1 MFTVNHVT
9 LRGTGR
15 PRLNDV
21 SLTISD
27 RRTAVMG
34 YSGAGK
40 TSLLNLL
47 AGFELPD
54 RGTISLAP
62 PTLAESA
69 STSPLQ
75 SPPEDA
81 SVFVGRPFQAVDAA
95 KKVESRRPVKGVL
108 HSFEASLGPAAG
120 RIPLF
125 WVPQNGGL
133 WPHLSA
139 EQHVLSVNKS
149 KELADEILSSLD
161 LDHRKGAFPDELSQ
175 GERSRLALAR
185 ALASNA
191 EVLLMD
197 EPLSHVDPV
206 RKPGYWNVV
215 AVLIER
221 SSSSI
226 VFTSHEPETVLRRSD
241 SVICL
246 HEGAVVY
253 QGPTRELY
261 ESPASAFLG
270 EFLGP
275 VNWLSAE
282 ELQQF
287 GINVDRPHGM
297 AIRPERLSVVPNT
310 SGEAEYTKCL
320 FDGPYSESLI
330 RSVASG
336 VSRIIKHQRLE
347 VPLSEGVRVSFV
359 WR

>member
-9 LRGTGR
+9 VLGTDR

-27 RRTAVMG
+27 RRTAVIG

-47 AGFELPD
+47 AGFETPD
-54 RGTISLAP
+54 SGTIGNTAS
-62 PTLAESA
+62 TLPESA
-69 STSPLQ
+69 S
-75 SPPEDA
+75 A
-81 SVFVGRPFQAVDAA
+81 STLRGP
-95 KKVESRRPVKGVL
+95 
-108 HSFEASLGPAAG
+108 LGPTAG
-120 RIPLF
+120 RVPLF

-139 EQHVLSVNKS
+139 EQHLHSVNKS

-161 LDHRKGAFPDELSQ
+161 LDHRKAAFPDELSQ
-175 GERSRLALAR
+175 GERSRLSLAR

-191 EVLLMD
+191 DVLLMD

-206 RKPGYWNVV
+206 RKPGYWDVV
-215 AVLIER
+215 TRLAER

-246 HEGAVVY
+246 HEGAVVF

-261 ESPASAFLG
+261 ESPASAFLA

-275 VNWLSAE
+275 VNWFTSAE
-282 ELQQF
+282 IQDF
-287 GINVDRPHGM
+287 GIHVDRPTEM
-297 AIRPERLSVVPNT
+297 AIRPERLSVAANGT
-310 SGEAEYTKCL
+310 GEAEYMKCL

-330 RSVASG
+330 RSVTSG
-336 VSRIIKHQRLE
+336 SSRIIKHQRPA
-347 VPLSEGVRVSFV
+347 VPLQEGVRVSLV
-359 WR
+359 LR

>member
-1 MFTVNHVT
+1 MFTVDHVT
-9 LRGTGR
+9 LHGNGR
-15 PRLNDV
+15 PRLNGV
-21 SLTISD
+21 SLTISA
-27 RRTAVMG
+27 RKTAVIG

-47 AGFELPD
+47 AGFENPD
-54 RGTISLAP
+54 SGGIRVAP
-62 PTLAESA
+62 PTSAESA
-69 STSPLQ
+69 SLSPQQ
-75 SPPEDA
+75 SSLEEA
-81 SVFVGRPFQAVDAA
+81 NVLVGRPFQAVDAA
-95 KKVESRRPVKGVL
+95 MKGDRRPEKGVL
-108 HSFEASLGPAAG
+108 HLSTVSLGPAAG

-139 EQHVLSVNKS
+139 EQHLLSVNKS
-149 KELADEILSSLD
+149 KELADEILSCLD

-206 RKPGYWNVV
+206 RKPGYWDVV
-215 AVLIER
+215 ASLIER

-246 HEGAVVY
+246 HEGSVVY
-253 QGPTRELY
+253 QGRTRELY
-261 ESPASAFLG
+261 DSPASAFLA

-275 VNWLSAE
+275 VNWLTAE
-282 ELQQF
+282 ELQHF
-287 GINVDRPHGM
+287 GIQVDRPNGM
-297 AIRPERLSVVPNT
+297 AIRPERLSVVLNT
-310 SGEAEYTKCL
+310 SGEAEYMKCL

-336 VSRIIKHQRLE
+336 TSRIVKHQRLE
-347 VPLSEGVRVSFV
+347 VPLQEGVRVSLV

>member
-9 LRGTGR
+9 LRGTDR

-21 SLTISD
+21 SLTISA

-47 AGFELPD
+47 AGFETPD
-54 RGTISLAP
+54 GGTISTTAP
-62 PTLAESA
+62 
-69 STSPLQ
+69 TSLPRIPKAVSEY
-75 SPPEDA
+75 SP
-81 SVFVGRPFQAVDAA
+81 VG
-95 KKVESRRPVKGVL
+95 
-108 HSFEASLGPAAG
+108 SLGPAAD
-120 RIPLF
+120 RIPIF

-139 EQHVLSVNKS
+139 EQHLLSVNKS

-161 LDHRKGAFPDELSQ
+161 LNHREAAFPDELSQ
-175 GERSRLALAR
+175 GERSRLSLAR

-191 EVLLMD
+191 DVLLMD

-206 RKPGYWNVV
+206 RKPGYWDVV
-215 AVLIER
+215 TRLTER
-221 SSSSI
+221 FSSSI

-246 HEGAVVY
+246 HEGAVAF
-253 QGPTRELY
+253 QGPTRDLY
-261 ESPASAFLG
+261 DSPPSAFLA

-275 VNWLSAE
+275 VNWFTLE
-282 ELQQF
+282 EIQYF
-287 GINVDRPHGM
+287 GIRVDRASGM
-297 AIRPERLSVVPNT
+297 AIRPERLSVAANGT
-310 SGEAEYTKCL
+310 GEGEYIKCL

-330 RSVASG
+330 RIVTSG
-336 VSRIIKHQRLE
+336 ASRIIKHQRPE
-347 VPLSEGVRVSFV
+347 VPLQEGVRVSLV

>member
-1 MFTVNHVT
+1 M
-9 LRGTGR
+9 
-15 PRLNDV
+15 
-21 SLTISD
+21 SLAISSG
-27 RRTAVMG
+27 RTAVIG

-47 AGFELPD
+47 AGFEIPD
-54 RGTISLAP
+54 NGTIGMAP
-62 PTLAESA
+62 QNRPESA
-69 STSPLQ
+69 SSP
-75 SPPEDA
+75 A
-81 SVFVGRPFQAVDAA
+81 FQI
-95 KKVESRRPVKGVL
+95 P
-108 HSFEASLGPAAG
+108 LGPAAG

-139 EQHVLSVNKS
+139 EQHLLSVNKS
-149 KELADEILSSLD
+149 KELSDEILSSLD

-206 RKPGYWNVV
+206 RKPGYWDVV
-215 AVLIER
+215 TRLLER

-246 HEGAVVY
+246 HEGAVAF

-261 ESPASAFLG
+261 DSPGSAFLA

-282 ELQQF
+282 ELQHF
-287 GINVDRPHGM
+287 GIHVDQPSGM
-297 AIRPERLSVVPNT
+297 AIRPERLSIVANGN
-310 SGEAEYTKCL
+310 GEAEYMKCL
-320 FDGPYSESLI
+320 FDGPYSESQI
-330 RSVASG
+330 RNVASG
-336 VSRIIKHQRLE
+336 VSRIIKHQRPE
-347 VPLSEGVRVSFV
+347 VPLQEGVRVSLV

>member
-9 LRGTGR
+9 LRGTDR

-27 RRTAVMG
+27 RRTAVIG

-54 RGTISLAP
+54 HGTINGRRP
-62 PTLAESA
+62 DQAERV
-69 STSPLQ
+69 P
-75 SPPEDA
+75 A
-81 SVFVGRPFQAVDAA
+81 SVKNVELPELAGARSGLRNELLQFQNGG
-95 KKVESRRPVKGVL
+95 P
-108 HSFEASLGPAAG
+108 LGPVSG

-139 EQHVLSVNKS
+139 EQHLHSVNKS

-161 LDHRKGAFPDELSQ
+161 LDHRRRAFPDELSQ

-206 RKPGYWNVV
+206 RKPGYWDVV
-215 AVLIER
+215 ASLMER
-221 SSSSI
+221 SASSI

-246 HEGAVVY
+246 HEGAVAF

-261 ESPASAFLG
+261 DSPPSAFLA

-282 ELQQF
+282 ELQHF
-287 GINVDRPHGM
+287 GMILDQPNGL
-297 AIRPERLSVVPNT
+297 AIRPERLNVVANAAGD
-310 SGEAEYTKCL
+310 SEYMKCI

-330 RSVASG
+330 RSVSFG

-347 VPLSEGVRVSFV
+347 VPLQEGVRVSLV
-359 WR
+359 SR

>member
-1 MFTVNHVT
+1 
-9 LRGTGR
+9 
-15 PRLNDV
+15 
-21 SLTISD
+21 
-27 RRTAVMG
+27 MG

-47 AGFELPD
+47 AGFETPD
-54 RGTISLAP
+54 RGTISFAP
-62 PTLAESA
+62 LTSSESA
-69 STSPLQ
+69 SSSPLQ
-75 SPPEDA
+75 SPRQDA
-81 SVFVGRPFQAVDAA
+81 SVIVGRPFQAVDAA
-95 KKVESRRPVKGVL
+95 TKTERRPEKGVL
-108 HSFEASLGPAAG
+108 HSLTAPLGPAAG

-139 EQHVLSVNKS
+139 EQHLHSVNKS

-161 LDHRKGAFPDELSQ
+161 LDPRKGAFPDELSQ

-206 RKPGYWNVV
+206 RKPGYWDVV
-215 AVLIER
+215 ARLMER

-246 HEGAVVY
+246 HEGAVVF

-261 ESPASAFLG
+261 ESPVSEFLA

-275 VNWLSAE
+275 VNWLTGE
-282 ELQQF
+282 ELQHF
-287 GINVDRPHGM
+287 GIRVDRPNGM
-297 AIRPERLSVVPNT
+297 AIRPERLSIVANGN
-310 SGEAEYTKCL
+310 GEAEYMKCL

-330 RSVASG
+330 RSVTTGA
-336 VSRIIKHQRLE
+336 SRIIKHQRLE
-347 VPLSEGVRVSFV
+347 VPMQEGVRVSLV
-359 WR
+359 RR

>member
-9 LRGTGR
+9 LRGTDR

-21 SLTISD
+21 SLTISG

-47 AGFELPD
+47 AGFETSD
-54 RGTISLAP
+54 SGTIGLRNERHQLQNEP
-62 PTLAESA
+62 P
-69 STSPLQ
+69 
-75 SPPEDA
+75 
-81 SVFVGRPFQAVDAA
+81 
-95 KKVESRRPVKGVL
+95 
-108 HSFEASLGPAAG
+108 LGPAVG

-139 EQHVLSVNKS
+139 EQHLLSVNKS
-149 KELADEILSSLD
+149 KELSDEILSSLN

-206 RKPGYWNVV
+206 RKPGYWDVV
-215 AVLIER
+215 TRLMER

-226 VFTSHEPETVLRRSD
+226 VFSSHEPETVLRRSD

-246 HEGAVVY
+246 HEGAVVF

-261 ESPASAFLG
+261 DSPGSAFLA

-275 VNWLSAE
+275 VNWLTME
-282 ELQQF
+282 ELQHF
-287 GINVDRPHGM
+287 GILVDRPNGM
-297 AIRPERLSVVPNT
+297 AIRPERLSVLANT
-310 SGEAEYTKCL
+310 SGEAEYMKCS

-330 RSVASG
+330 RSEKSG
-336 VSRIIKHQRLE
+336 TSRIIKHQRLE
-347 VPLSEGVRVSFV
+347 VPLQEGVRVSLV

>member
-1 MFTVNHVT
+1 MFTVSHVI
-9 LRGTGR
+9 LRGTNR

-21 SLTISD
+21 SLTISG

-47 AGFELPD
+47 AGFETPD
-54 RGTISLAP
+54 SGTIRIAAP
-62 PTLAESA
+62 ALSESA
-69 STSPLQ
+69 SASTLQ
-75 SPPEDA
+75 GP
-81 SVFVGRPFQAVDAA
+81 
-95 KKVESRRPVKGVL
+95 
-108 HSFEASLGPAAG
+108 LGPDVG

-139 EQHVLSVNKS
+139 EQHLLSVNKS
-149 KELADEILSSLD
+149 KELADEILCSLD
-161 LDHRKGAFPDELSQ
+161 LDHRKAAFPDELSQ

-206 RKPGYWNVV
+206 RKPGYWDVV
-215 AVLIER
+215 ASLIER

-246 HEGAVVY
+246 HEGSVVY

-261 ESPASAFLG
+261 ESPASAFLA

-275 VNWLSAE
+275 VNWLTAE
-282 ELQQF
+282 ELQHFRIQ
-287 GINVDRPHGM
+287 VDRPNGM
-297 AIRPERLSVVPNT
+297 AIRPERLSVVANGN
-310 SGEAEYTKCL
+310 GEAEYMKCL
-320 FDGPYSESLI
+320 FDGPYSESRI
-330 RSVASG
+330 RSVTSG
-336 VSRIIKHQRLE
+336 GSRIIKHQRLE
-347 VPLSEGVRVSFV
+347 VPLQEGVRVSLV
-359 WR
+359 RR

>member
-1 MFTVNHVT
+1 VEVTRAPLRKLLSLMFTVNHVT
-9 LRGTGR
+9 LRGTDR

-21 SLTISD
+21 SLTISG

-54 RGTISLAP
+54 RGTIAGLRKEVHQLQNEP
-62 PTLAESA
+62 P
-69 STSPLQ
+69 
-75 SPPEDA
+75 
-81 SVFVGRPFQAVDAA
+81 
-95 KKVESRRPVKGVL
+95 
-108 HSFEASLGPAAG
+108 LGPAAG

-139 EQHVLSVNKS
+139 EQHLLSVNKS
-149 KELADEILSSLD
+149 KELSDEILSSLD

-206 RKPGYWNVV
+206 RKPGYWDVV
-215 AVLIER
+215 TRLIER
-221 SSSSI
+221 SSSAI

-246 HEGAVVY
+246 HEGAVVF

-261 ESPASAFLG
+261 DSPASAFLA

-282 ELQQF
+282 ELQHF
-287 GINVDRPHGM
+287 AIHVDRPSGM
-297 AIRPERLSVVPNT
+297 AIRPERLSVVTNA
-310 SGEAEYTKCL
+310 SGEAEYIKCL
-320 FDGPYSESLI
+320 FDGPYTESQI
-330 RSVASG
+330 RCVTSG
-336 VSRIIKHQRLE
+336 ASRIIKHQRLE
-347 VPLSEGVRVSFV
+347 VPLQEGVRVSLV
-359 WR
+359 RR

>member
-1 MFTVNHVT
+1 MFTVSHVT
-9 LRGTGR
+9 LRGTNR

-21 SLTISD
+21 SLTISG

-47 AGFELPD
+47 AGFEIPDSGAIIAGRPD
-54 RGTISLAP
+54 RAERVP
-62 PTLAESA
+62 PFATGEESPERA
-69 STSPLQ
+69 GALSGLQNELHQLKNESPL
-75 SPPEDA
+75 
-81 SVFVGRPFQAVDAA
+81 G
-95 KKVESRRPVKGVL
+95 PV
-108 HSFEASLGPAAG
+108 AG

-139 EQHVLSVNKS
+139 EQHLLSVNKS

-161 LDHRKGAFPDELSQ
+161 LDLRKAAFPDELSQ

-191 EVLLMD
+191 DVLLMD

-206 RKPGYWNVV
+206 RKPRYWDIV
-215 AVLIER
+215 ASLTER

-246 HEGAVVY
+246 HEGTVAF

-261 ESPASAFLG
+261 DSPVSAFLA

-275 VNWLSAE
+275 VNWLTAE
-282 ELQQF
+282 ELQHF
-287 GINVDRPHGM
+287 GMVVDRPSGM
-297 AIRPERLSVVPNT
+297 AIRPERLSVAANGT
-310 SGEAEYTKCL
+310 GEAEYLKCL
-320 FDGPYSESLI
+320 FDGPYSESQI
-330 RSVASG
+330 RSITSG
-336 VSRIIKHQRLE
+336 GLRIIKHQRLE
-347 VPLSEGVRVSFV
+347 VPLQEGVRVSLV
-359 WR
+359 RR

>member
-1 MFTVNHVT
+1 M
-9 LRGTGR
+9 
-15 PRLNDV
+15 
-21 SLTISD
+21 SLTIFD
-27 RRTAVMG
+27 HRTAVMG

-47 AGFELPD
+47 AGFENPD
-54 RGTISLAP
+54 SGGITIAP
-62 PTLAESA
+62 PTSAESA
-69 STSPLQ
+69 SLSPQQ
-75 SPPEDA
+75 SSPEEA
-81 SVFVGRPFQAVDAA
+81 NVVVGRPFQAVNAA
-95 KKVESRRPVKGVL
+95 MKGDRRPEKGVL
-108 HSFEASLGPAAG
+108 HLSTVSLGPAAG

-139 EQHVLSVNKS
+139 EQHLLSVNKS
-149 KELADEILSSLD
+149 KELADEILVSLD

-206 RKPGYWNVV
+206 RKPGYWDVV
-215 AVLIER
+215 ASLIER
-221 SSSSI
+221 SSSSM
-226 VFTSHEPETVLRRSD
+226 VFTSHEPETVLRRAD

-246 HEGAVVY
+246 HEGAVVF

-261 ESPASAFLG
+261 DSPASAFLA

-275 VNWLSAE
+275 VNWLTAV
-282 ELQQF
+282 ELQHF
-287 GINVDRPHGM
+287 GIQVDRPNGM
-297 AIRPERLSVVPNT
+297 AIRPERLSIIANA
-310 SGEAEYTKCL
+310 SGEAEYIKCL

-330 RSVASG
+330 RSKASG

-347 VPLSEGVRVSFV
+347 VPLQDGVRVSLV

>member
-1 MFTVNHVT
+1 MFIVNHVT
-9 LRGTGR
+9 LRGTNR
-15 PRLNDV
+15 PRLNNV

-27 RRTAVMG
+27 RRTAVIG

-47 AGFELPD
+47 AGFETAD
-54 RGTISLAP
+54 SGTISLAP
-62 PTLAESA
+62 PTLPESL
-69 STSPLQ
+69 STLSGP
-75 SPPEDA
+75 
-81 SVFVGRPFQAVDAA
+81 
-95 KKVESRRPVKGVL
+95 
-108 HSFEASLGPAAG
+108 LGPAAG

-139 EQHVLSVNKS
+139 EQHLLSVNKS

-161 LDHRKGAFPDELSQ
+161 LDHRKGAFPDEMSQ

-206 RKPGYWNVV
+206 RKPGYWDVV
-215 AVLIER
+215 ASLIER

-246 HEGAVVY
+246 HEGLVAF
-253 QGPTRELY
+253 QGLTRELY
-261 ESPASAFLG
+261 DSPANAFLA

-275 VNWLSAE
+275 VNWLTAE
-282 ELQQF
+282 ELQHF
-287 GINVDRPHGM
+287 GIQAGRPNGM
-297 AIRPERLSVVPNT
+297 AIRPERLSVVANGN
-310 SGEAEYTKCL
+310 GEAEYLKCM
-320 FDGPYSESLI
+320 FDGLYSESLI
-330 RSVASG
+330 RSVKSG
-336 VSRIIKHQRLE
+336 DSRIIKHQRLQ
-347 VPLSEGVRVSFV
+347 VPLPEGVRVSLV

>member
-1 MFTVNHVT
+1 MFTVNHVI
-9 LRGTGR
+9 LHGNGR

-21 SLTISD
+21 SLTISG
-27 RRTAVMG
+27 RSTAVIG

-47 AGFELPD
+47 AGFETPD
-54 RGTISLAP
+54 SGTI
-62 PTLAESA
+62 T
-69 STSPLQ
+69 
-75 SPPEDA
+75 
-81 SVFVGRPFQAVDAA
+81 
-95 KKVESRRPVKGVL
+95 SRRPDRAERVPAFAGGTELPELTGARSGLRNEL
-108 HSFEASLGPAAG
+108 HQLQNETSLGLAAG

-139 EQHVLSVNKS
+139 EQHLHSVNKS

-161 LDHRKGAFPDELSQ
+161 LDHRRRAFPDELSQ

-206 RKPGYWNVV
+206 RKPGYWDVV
-215 AVLIER
+215 TRLIER
-221 SSSSI
+221 SVSSI

-241 SVICL
+241 WVICL
-246 HEGAVVY
+246 HEGTAIY

-261 ESPASAFLG
+261 DSPASAFLA

-275 VNWLSAE
+275 VNWLTTE
-282 ELQQF
+282 ELQYF
-287 GINVDRPHGM
+287 AIRVDRPGGM
-297 AIRPERLSVVPNT
+297 AIRPERLNVVASA
-310 SGEAEYTKCL
+310 SGEAEYLKCW
-320 FDGPYSESLI
+320 FDGPYSESQI
-330 RSVASG
+330 RIVKSG
-336 VSRIIKHQRLE
+336 TSRIIKHQRLE
-347 VPLSEGVRVSFV
+347 VPLQEGVRVSLV
-359 WR
+359 RR

>member
-9 LRGTGR
+9 LRGTDR

-47 AGFELPD
+47 AGFENPD
-54 RGTISLAP
+54 SGTITVAP
-62 PTLAESA
+62 PTSAES
-69 STSPLQ
+69 TSSSPQQ
-75 SPPEDA
+75 SSLEEA

-95 KKVESRRPVKGVL
+95 KTGEFRRPEKGVL
-108 HSFEASLGPAAG
+108 HLNTVSPGPAAG

-139 EQHVLSVNKS
+139 EQHLLSVNKS
-149 KELADEILSSLD
+149 KELADEILTSLH
-161 LDHRKGAFPDELSQ
+161 LANRKKGFPDELSQ
-175 GERSRLALAR
+175 GERSRLSLGR

-206 RKPGYWNVV
+206 RKPGYWDVV
-215 AVLIER
+215 ARLMER

-246 HEGAVVY
+246 HEGAIVF

-261 ESPASAFLG
+261 DAPGSAFLA

-282 ELQQF
+282 ELQHF
-287 GINVDRPHGM
+287 GIHVDRPNGM
-297 AIRPERLSVVPNT
+297 AIRPERLSIVANGN
-310 SGEAEYTKCL
+310 GETEYMKCL

-330 RSVASG
+330 RSIASG

-347 VPLSEGVRVSFV
+347 VPLQEGVRVSLV